1 MVYFAFQKTILI
13 WESDF
18 MIPTPHINVS
28 EQGIIA
34 ETVLMPGDPLRAKF
48 IAETYLENP
57 VQFNSVRNMFGY
69 TGTYK
74 GKKVS
79 IMGSG
84 MGMPSIGIYSY
95 ELIHFYGVKNI
106 IRIGSCGAI
115 QEDVKIRDIVI
126 GMSASTTSNYASQ
139 YNLPGTYAPTASWAL
154 MKKALNVAESKGISV
169 KVGNIL
175 SSDIFYDDEPEVWK
189 KWARMGVLAI
199 EMEAAALYM
208 NAARASVNAVCI
220 LTVSD
225 SLVSHEATTA
235 EERQTSFTNM
245 MEIALELA

>member
-1 MVYFAFQKTILI
+1 
-13 WESDF
+13 

-28 EQGIIA
+28 EHGIIA

-48 IAETYLENP
+48 IAETYLESP

-74 GKKVS
+74 GKKISV
-79 IMGSG
+79 MGSG

-95 ELIHFYGVKNI
+95 ELLNFYGVKNI

-115 QEDVKIRDIVI
+115 QEDVKIRDIII

-139 YNLPGTYAPTASWAL
+139 YNLPGTYAPTASWPL
-154 MKKALNVAESKGISV
+154 MKKALEIAENKAIPV

-189 KWARMGVLAI
+189 RWARMGVLAI

-208 NAARASVNAVCI
+208 NAARAGANAICI

-225 SLVSHEATTA
+225 SLVSHEATSA

>member
-1 MVYFAFQKTILI
+1 MST
-13 WESDF
+13 
-18 MIPTPHINVS
+18 PTPHINVS

-57 VQFNSVRNMFGY
+57 VQFNTVRNMFGY

-74 GKKVS
+74 GKKISV
-79 IMGSG
+79 MGSG

-115 QEDVKIRDIVI
+115 QKDIKIRDIII
-126 GMSASTTSNYASQ
+126 GISASTNSNYAAQ
-139 YNLPGTYAPTASWAL
+139 YDLPGTYAPTASWSL
-154 MKKALNVAESKGISV
+154 VKKAVDIAESKGIPTR
-169 KVGNIL
+169 VGNVL
-175 SSDIFYDDEPEVWK
+175 SSDIFYDDDPDTWR
-189 KWARMGVLAI
+189 KWAKMGVLAI
-199 EMEAAALYM
+199 EMEAAALYL
-208 NAARASVNAVCI
+208 NAARAGVNALCV

-225 SLVSHEATTA
+225 SLVSHEVTTA
-235 EERQTSFTNM
+235 EERQTSFTHM

>member
-1 MVYFAFQKTILI
+1 
-13 WESDF
+13 

-28 EQGIIA
+28 EQGTIA

-48 IAETYLENP
+48 IAETYLDNV
-57 VQFNSVRNMFGY
+57 VQFNDVRNMFGF
-69 TGTYK
+69 TGTFK
-74 GKKVS
+74 GKKLS

-95 ELIHFYGVKNI
+95 ELINFYGVKNI

-115 QEDVKIRDIVI
+115 QENVRIRDIII
-126 GMSASTTSNYASQ
+126 GLSASTNSNYASQ
-139 YNLPGTYAPTASWAL
+139 YELPGSFAPTASWKLVKRA
-154 MKKALNVAESKGISV
+154 VEIAEGKGIET

-175 SSDIFYDDEPEVWK
+175 SSDIFYDDDPTIWK
-189 KWARMGVLAI
+189 KWAKMGVLAI

-208 NAARASVNAVCI
+208 NAARAGANALCI

>member
-1 MVYFAFQKTILI
+1 MT
-13 WESDF
+13 
-18 MIPTPHINVS
+18 IPTPHIYVN

-57 VQFNSVRNMFGY
+57 VQFNTVRNMFGY

-74 GKKVS
+74 GKKIS

-115 QEDVKIRDIVI
+115 QEDLKIRDIVI
-126 GMSASTTSNYASQ
+126 GISASTNSNYATQ
-139 YNLPGTYAPTASWAL
+139 YDLPGTFAPTASWDL
-154 MKKALNVAESKGISV
+154 VKKAVDIADQKGIPTR
-169 KVGNIL
+169 VGNIL
-175 SSDIFYDDEPEVWK
+175 SSDIFYDDDPDTWR
-189 KWARMGVLAI
+189 KWAKMGVLAI

-208 NAARASVNAVCI
+208 NAARAGVNALCV

-225 SLVSHEATTA
+225 SLVSHEVTTA

>member
-1 MVYFAFQKTILI
+1 MN
-13 WESDF
+13 
-18 MIPTPHINVS
+18 IPTPHINVS

-34 ETVLMPGDPLRAKF
+34 ESVLMPGDPLRAKF
-48 IAETYLENP
+48 IAETYLDNP
-57 VQFNSVRNMFGY
+57 VEFNNVRNMFGY
-69 TGTYK
+69 TGSYK
-74 GKKVS
+74 GKKIS

-115 QEDVKIRDIVI
+115 QEDIKIRDIVI
-126 GMSASTTSNYASQ
+126 GLSASTNSNYASQ
-139 YNLPGTYAPTASWAL
+139 YELPGTFAPTASWTL
-154 MKKALNVAESKGISV
+154 TKKAVDIAQSKGIPTR
-169 KVGNIL
+169 VGNIL
-175 SSDIFYDDEPEVWK
+175 SSDIFYDDDPDTWR

-208 NAARASVNAVCI
+208 NAARAGANALCI

-225 SLVSHEATTA
+225 SLVSHEITTA